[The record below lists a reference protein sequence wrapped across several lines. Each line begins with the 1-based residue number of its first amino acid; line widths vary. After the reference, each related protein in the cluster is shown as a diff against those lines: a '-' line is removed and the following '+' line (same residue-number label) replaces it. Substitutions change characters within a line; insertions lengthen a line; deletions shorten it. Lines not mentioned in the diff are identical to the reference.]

1 MKKLI
6 IALSAIVAGA
16 AAQAATVDWQLTV
29 TASAVDYS
37 ASNYK
42 VYLVDAAKWD
52 ALTAITADT
61 FSDNTIVYG
70 QTTFAAGTGKSATS
84 KTYATKDN
92 NGSKGNYASALSD
105 TVVAKDGTLNVY
117 YVILDTAKDPS
128 EYYVSEKTALT
139 GRAATGTAIDTGF
152 ASVANSAVSWTAT
165 SAVPEPTSGLLM
177 LLGIAGLALKRRR
190 A

>member
-1 MKKLI
+1 MM
-6 IALSAIVAGA
+6 IALAAVAVGVVA
-16 AAQAATVDWQLTV
+16 HAATVDWSMTV

-92 NGSKGNYASALSD
+92 NGSKGTYASALSD
-105 TVVAKDGTLNVY
+105 TIVAKDGTLDVY
-117 YVILDTAKDPS
+117 YVIVDSSSDPS
-128 EYYVSEKTALT
+128 KYYASDKATLT
-139 GRAATGTAIDTGF
+139 GRLATGTEIKTGF
-152 ASVANSAVSWTAT
+152 ASVANSAVTWTAT
-165 SAVPEPTSGLLM
+165 SVPEPTSGLLM
-177 LLGIAGLALKRRR
+177 LLGIAGLALRRRR